1 MPWKS
6 SQITWP
12 DVAES
17 IQHQSQGVI
26 GNIKGEMQTNLGGLN
41 TAAGSVTFAKGALSG
56 DANALLNLRNQLN
69 ELLVRGQVLT
79 VHPYQYAVGEQQ
91 PSGVFLSAQ
100 NSVNTLIAKLNDQAD
115 DNRPS
120 GNLNALA
127 VLLTADNHQQFSQ
140 VLNAFVQVLPVSELS
155 ALARRV
161 HAELSASD
169 KMSTPAVDVVPRYK
183 PNGYLNQNPL
193 RDALKYQ
200 GAQVAQLE
208 SLASDQNDV
217 VAKLQTLATKRNN
230 ALTEWQTAIDDLKNI
245 DGNVQVFTASGS
257 ASSIASELKDSG
269 VPNAQAAISAVV
281 MFTSP
286 EPLQFLQGMLSL
298 GGKSV

>member
-1 MPWKS
+1 MPWQS

-12 DVAES
+12 AVADD
-17 IQHQSQGVI
+17 IQQQAQNVI
-26 GNIKGEMQTNLGGLN
+26 ANINGEMQTNLGGLN
-41 TAAGSVTFAKGALSG
+41 TAAGSVEFAKGALSG

-79 VHPYQYAVGEQQ
+79 IQPYQYAVGNQQ

-100 NSVNTLIAKLNDQAD
+100 NAVDTLIAKLNDQAD
-115 DNRPS
+115 DNRPTGS
-120 GNLNALA
+120 LNALA
-127 VLLTADNHQQFSQ
+127 VLLTADNHSQFSQ

-161 HAELSASD
+161 QAELSASD

-183 PNGYLNQNPL
+183 PNGYLNQSPL

-208 SLASDQNDV
+208 SLASDQNNV
-217 VAKLQTLATKRNN
+217 VTKLQSLATKRNN
-230 ALTEWQTAIDDLKNI
+230 ALSEWQTAIDDLKNI

-257 ASSIASELKDSG
+257 ASSVASELKDNG

-281 MFTSP
+281 MFTST
-286 EPLQFLQGMLSL
+286 EPLQFLEEMLN
-298 GGKSV
+298 V

>member
-1 MPWKS
+1 MPWQS

-12 DVAES
+12 AVADD
-17 IQHQSQGVI
+17 IQQQAQ
-26 GNIKGEMQTNLGGLN
+26 NIIANIDGEMQTNLGGLN

-56 DANALLNLRNQLN
+56 DANVLLNLRNQLN
-69 ELLVRGQVLT
+69 ALLVRGQVLT
-79 VHPYQYAVGEQQ
+79 IHPYQYAVGNQQ

-100 NSVNTLIAKLNDQAD
+100 NAVDTLIAKLNDQAD
-115 DNRPS
+115 DNRPT

-127 VLLTADNHQQFSQ
+127 VLLTADNHAKFSQ

-161 HAELSASD
+161 QAELSADD

-183 PNGYLNQNPL
+183 PNGYLNQPPL

-208 SLASDQNDV
+208 SLASDQNNV
-217 VAKLQTLATKRNN
+217 VAKLQALATKRNN
-230 ALTEWQTAIDDLKNI
+230 ALNEWQAAIDGLKNI
-245 DGNVQVFTASGS
+245 DGNVKVFTASGS

-269 VPNAQAAISAVV
+269 VPNPQAAISAVV
-281 MFTSP
+281 MFTST
-286 EPLQFLQGMLSL
+286 EPLQFLEGMLN
-298 GGKSV
+298 V